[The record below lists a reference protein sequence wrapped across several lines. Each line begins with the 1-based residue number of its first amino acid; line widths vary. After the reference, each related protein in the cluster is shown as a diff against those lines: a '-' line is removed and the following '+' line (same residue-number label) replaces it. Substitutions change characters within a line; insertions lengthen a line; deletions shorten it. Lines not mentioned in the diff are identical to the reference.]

1 MLIVADDLSGA
12 ADCAIGFANAG
23 RRTVVALG
31 ADEAVQAAHDAA
43 AGRAAVIA
51 LDTDSRRLA
60 PADAATRASQA
71 WRALGGTGTEAQA
84 QDASVR
90 TSTRRLYKKIDS
102 TLRGN
107 WVAEVA
113 ALQPLAGLAIVAP
126 AFPATG
132 RTVRDGRVYVRGV
145 PLGETDTWQLEH
157 AGQTADLQ
165 PMLEAAGL
173 RTAQL
178 AVDRLRSMQPDA
190 LAQTIAA
197 YTDNGAHALIVDTE
211 SEADL
216 NLLARATLALRE
228 AFFWVGSGGLAREL
242 AALPALFDVD
252 APAPISPVRREGPI
266 LTLVGSLSAVSGAQC
281 ALLRERTGMAELT
294 VPPAVLRDVA
304 KHPDSAAWQAKIGAP
319 LAAGADLLVRIGR
332 DDAFD
337 PAEGAQLSTALATLV
352 EPHIGHIAGLIATG
366 GETARAMLGAAGI
379 GSLELLSEVEPGV
392 AVAQPSDDARR
403 LTIVTKAG
411 AFGSEHALYGAW
423 LHLRG
428 MQERA
433 QATGHGAGHSASGSQ
448 RHHEPCR
455 EAATANEHPSE
466 H

>member
-1 MLIVADDLSGA
+1 MSLLIVADDLSGA

-60 PADAATRASQA
+60 PGDAARRAAHA
-71 WRALGGTGTEAQA
+71 WQVLGGTQG
-84 QDASVR
+84 ASTRV
-90 TSTRRLYKKIDS
+90 STRRLYKKIDS

-113 ALQPLAGLAIVAP
+113 ALQPSAGLAIVAP

-132 RTVRDGRVYVRGV
+132 RTVRAGGVYVRGV
-145 PLGETDTWQLEH
+145 PLDETETWQLEH
-157 AGQTADLQ
+157 AGQPADL
-165 PMLEAAGL
+165 PSMLEAAGL
-173 RTAQL
+173 RSVRL
-178 AVDRLRSMQPDA
+178 AVDRLRGMQPDT
-190 LAQTIAA
+190 LAQAIAEHIRS
-197 YTDNGAHALIVDTE
+197 GAQALIVDTE
-211 SEADL
+211 NEADL
-216 NLLARATLALRE
+216 NLLARATLALQD

-242 AALPALFDVD
+242 AALPALFDTG
-252 APAPISPVRREGPI
+252 APAPVSPMRREGPI

-294 VPPAVLRDVA
+294 VPPSVLRDQA
-304 KHPDSAAWQAKIGAP
+304 LHPDSAAWQARIGAP

-337 PAEGAQLSTALATLV
+337 PAEGAQLSTALAALV
-352 EPHIGHIAGLIATG
+352 KPHVGHIAGLIVTG

-379 GSLELLSEVEPGV
+379 GSLELLSEIEPGV
-392 AVAQPSDDARR
+392 AVAQPSDDTRR

-428 MQERA
+428 MQEAARP
-433 QATGHGAGHSASGSQ
+433 GSQ
-448 RHHEPCR
+448 AGSQPESQRASQADRAHERTPL
-455 EAATANEHPSE
+455 
-466 H
+466 